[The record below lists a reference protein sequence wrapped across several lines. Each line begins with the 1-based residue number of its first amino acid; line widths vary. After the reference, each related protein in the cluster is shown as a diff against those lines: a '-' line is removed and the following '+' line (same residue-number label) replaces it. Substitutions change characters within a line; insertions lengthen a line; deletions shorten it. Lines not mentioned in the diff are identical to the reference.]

1 MQNSIKLTTQHY
13 NYGIDQ
19 LAYFDEGKGDQ
30 TILFIHGFGE
40 DHGIWKNQIEFLSS
54 HYRVI
59 APNLPGVHCKPLALH
74 HSQAPDIR
82 MYVEVL
88 HDLMHHL
95 NIDQYFIVGH
105 SMGGYIGLSFA
116 DYYVNHVQG
125 LLLLHS
131 TTYEDNE
138 AKKTSRMK
146 VAEFIQEWGVSK
158 YLETATQNLFGD
170 AYKKVN
176 PAAIQNIIDSG
187 LGISQEAMI
196 QFVFAMRNRKAM
208 THLLQQHAIP
218 VWMIAGE
225 ADLAVTIQDSLEQI
239 KLLPSSN
246 SLVLE
251 AVGHMGMLEATDLVN
266 QFIQKMLVGNNEALK

>member
-1 MQNSIKLTTQHY
+1 MQNIIKLTPQHY
-13 NYGIDQ
+13 HYGIDQ

-30 TILFIHGFGE
+30 TILLIHGFGE
-40 DHGIWKNQIEFLSS
+40 DHAIWKNQIEFLST

-74 HSQAPDIR
+74 HSQAPSIQ

-88 HDLMHHL
+88 HDLMQHL
-95 NIDQYFIVGH
+95 NIEQYFIVGH

-131 TTYEDNE
+131 TAYEDNE

-158 YLETATQNLFGD
+158 YLETATPNLFGD
-170 AYKKVN
+170 AFKKTN
-176 PAAIQNIIDSG
+176 PGIIQNVIDSG
-187 LGISQEAMI
+187 TDISPEAMI

-208 THLLQQHAIP
+208 THLLKQHTIP
-218 VWMIAGE
+218 VWMIVGE
-225 ADLAVTIQDSLEQI
+225 ADLAVPIQDSLEQI

-246 SLVLE
+246 SLVLNN
-251 AVGHMGMLEATDLVN
+251 VGHMGMFEATDQVN
-266 QFIQKMLVGNNEALK
+266 EFIHQCIQSA

>member
-1 MQNSIKLTTQHY
+1 MQNSINLTPHLY
-13 NYGIDQ
+13 NYGIDE
-19 LAYFDEGKGDQ
+19 LAYYDQGKGEQ
-30 TILFIHGFGE
+30 AILLIHGFGE
-40 DHGIWKNQIEFLSS
+40 DHAIWKNQIEFLST

-74 HSQAPDIR
+74 HSQAPNIR

-88 HDLMHHL
+88 HELMHHL
-95 NIDQYFIVGH
+95 HIEQYYIVGH

-116 DYYVNHVQG
+116 DYYVNHVEG
-125 LLLLHS
+125 LLLFHS

-158 YLETATQNLFGD
+158 YLEIATPNLFGD
-170 AYKKVN
+170 AFKKTN
-176 PAAIQNIIDSG
+176 PGVIQNVIDSG
-187 LGISQEAMI
+187 SGISQEAMI

-208 THLLQQHAIP
+208 THLLQQHTIP
-218 VWMIAGE
+218 VWMIVGD
-225 ADLAVTIQDSLEQI
+225 ADLAVPIQDSLEQI

-246 SLVLE
+246 CLVLNN
-251 AVGHMGMLEATDLVN
+251 VGHMGMFEGTDQVN
-266 QFIQKMLVGNNEALK
+266 EFIHQCIQSA

>member
-1 MQNSIKLTTQHY
+1 MQNSINLTPNLY
-13 NYGIDQ
+13 NYGIDE
-19 LAYFDEGKGDQ
+19 LAYYDQGKGEQ
-30 TILFIHGFGE
+30 AILLIHGFGE
-40 DHGIWKNQIEFLSS
+40 DHAIWKNQIEFLST

-74 HSQAPDIR
+74 HSQVPNIR

-88 HDLMHHL
+88 HELMHHL
-95 NIDQYFIVGH
+95 HIEQYYIVGH

-125 LLLLHS
+125 LLLFHS

-158 YLETATQNLFGD
+158 YLETATPNLFGD
-170 AYKKVN
+170 AFKKTN
-176 PAAIQNIIDSG
+176 PGVIQNVIESG
-187 LGISQEAMI
+187 SGISQEAMI

-208 THLLQQHAIP
+208 THLLKQHTIP
-218 VWMIAGE
+218 VWMIVGE
-225 ADLAVTIQDSLEQI
+225 ADLAVPIQDSLEQI

-246 SLVLE
+246 SLVLNN
-251 AVGHMGMLEATDLVN
+251 VGHMGMFEATDQVN
-266 QFIQKMLVGNNEALK
+266 EFIHQCIQSA

>member
-1 MQNSIKLTTQHY
+1 MQNSIKLTPHYY

-19 LAYFDEGKGDQ
+19 LAYYDEGKGKQ
-30 TILFIHGFGE
+30 TLLLIHGFGE
-40 DHGIWKNQIEFLSS
+40 DHRIWENQIEFLSS

-74 HSQAPDIR
+74 HSQAPSIR

-88 HDLMHHL
+88 HELMHHL
-95 NIDQYFIVGH
+95 HIEQYFIVGH

-125 LLLLHS
+125 LLLCHS

-158 YLETATQNLFGD
+158 YLETATPNLFGD
-170 AYKKVN
+170 AFKKSN
-176 PAAIQNIIDSG
+176 PGAIQNVIDSG
-187 LGISQEAMI
+187 LNISQDAMI

-208 THLLQQHAIP
+208 THLLHQHTIP

-225 ADLAVTIQDSLEQI
+225 ADLAVPIQDSLEQI
-239 KLLPSSN
+239 KLLPSSS
-246 SLVLE
+246 SLVLKN
-251 AVGHMGMLEATDLVN
+251 VGHMGMLEATEQVN
-266 QFIQKMLVGNNEALK
+266 QFIHQCIQSA

>member
-1 MQNSIKLTTQHY
+1 MQNSINPKTHYY

-19 LAYFDEGKGDQ
+19 LTFFDEGKGDQ
-30 TILFIHGFGE
+30 TILLIHGFGE
-40 DHGIWKNQIEFLSS
+40 DHCIWKNQIEFLSTY
-54 HYRVI
+54 YRVI

-74 HSQAPDIR
+74 HSQAPNIR

-88 HDLMHHL
+88 HELMHHL
-95 NIDQYFIVGH
+95 NIEQYYIIGH
-105 SMGGYIGLSFA
+105 SMGGYIGLSYA

-131 TTYEDNE
+131 TTFEDND

-158 YLETATQNLFGD
+158 YLETATPNLFGD
-170 AYKKVN
+170 AFKKSN
-176 PAAIQNIIDSG
+176 PAAILDVMYSG

-196 QFVFAMRNRKAM
+196 QFVFAMRNRKSM
-208 THLLQQHAIP
+208 THLLHQNTIP

-239 KLLPSSN
+239 KFLPSSN
-246 SLVLE
+246 SLVLKD
-251 AVGHMGMLEATDLVN
+251 VGHMGMLEATNQVN
-266 QFIQKMLVGNNEALK
+266 QFIHKCIQSV

>member
-1 MQNSIKLTTQHY
+1 MQNSIKLTPHLY

-19 LAYFDEGKGDQ
+19 LAYFDEGKGEQ
-30 TILFIHGFGE
+30 TILLIHGFGE
-40 DHGIWKNQIEFLSS
+40 DNSIWKNQIEFLST

-59 APNLPGVHCKPLALH
+59 APNLPGVHCKPLVLH
-74 HSQAPDIR
+74 HSQSPNIR

-95 NIDQYFIVGH
+95 NIDQYFIAGH

-116 DYYVNHVQG
+116 DDYVNHVQG

-138 AKKTSRMK
+138 AKKISRMK

-158 YLETATQNLFGD
+158 YLETATPNLFGD
-170 AYKKVN
+170 TFKKSN
-176 PAAIQNIIDSG
+176 PAAIQNVIDSG
-187 LGISQEAMI
+187 LDISQEAMI

-208 THLLQQHAIP
+208 THLLQQNNMPI
-218 VWMIAGE
+218 WMIAG
-225 ADLAVTIQDSLEQI
+225 ATDLAVPIQDSLEQI
-239 KLLPSSN
+239 KYYLHPT
-246 SLVLE
+246 VWC
-251 AVGHMGMLEATDLVN
+251 
-266 QFIQKMLVGNNEALK
+266 

>member
-1 MQNSIKLTTQHY
+1 MQNIIKLTPQHY
-13 NYGIDQ
+13 HYGIDQ

-30 TILFIHGFGE
+30 TILLIHGFGE
-40 DHGIWKNQIEFLSS
+40 DHAIWKNQIEFLST

-74 HSQAPDIR
+74 HSQAPNIR

-88 HDLMHHL
+88 HELMHHL
-95 NIDQYFIVGH
+95 HIEQYYIVGH

-131 TTYEDNE
+131 TAYEDNE

-158 YLETATQNLFGD
+158 YLETATPNLFGD
-170 AYKKVN
+170 AFKKTN
-176 PAAIQNIIDSG
+176 PGIIQNVIDSG
-187 LGISQEAMI
+187 TDISPEAMI

-208 THLLQQHAIP
+208 THLLKQHTIP
-218 VWMIAGE
+218 VWMIVGE
-225 ADLAVTIQDSLEQI
+225 ADLAVPIQDSMKQI

-246 SLVLE
+246 SLVLNN
-251 AVGHMGMLEATDLVN
+251 VGHMGLFEATDQVN
-266 QFIQKMLVGNNEALK
+266 QFIKKMLVGGKDAL

>member
-1 MQNSIKLTTQHY
+1 MQNSINLTPHLY
-13 NYGIDQ
+13 NYGIDE
-19 LAYFDEGKGDQ
+19 LAYYDQGKGVQ
-30 TILFIHGFGE
+30 TILLIHGFGE
-40 DHGIWKNQIEFLSS
+40 DHAIWKNQIEFLSS

-74 HSQAPDIR
+74 HSQAPNIR

-88 HDLMHHL
+88 HELMHHL
-95 NIDQYFIVGH
+95 HIEQYYIVGH

-116 DYYVNHVQG
+116 DNYVNHVQG
-125 LLLLHS
+125 LLLFHS

-158 YLETATQNLFGD
+158 YLETATPNLFGD
-170 AYKKVN
+170 AFKKTN
-176 PAAIQNIIDSG
+176 PGVIQNVIESG
-187 LGISQEAMI
+187 SGISQEAMI

-208 THLLQQHAIP
+208 THLLQQHTIP
-218 VWMIAGE
+218 VWMIAGDE
-225 ADLAVTIQDSLEQI
+225 DLAVTIQDSLEQI

-246 SLVLE
+246 SLVLNN
-251 AVGHMGMLEATDLVN
+251 VGHMGMFEATNQVN
-266 QFIQKMLVGNNEALK
+266 EFIHQCIQSA

>member
-1 MQNSIKLTTQHY
+1 MQNSINLTPNLY
-13 NYGIDQ
+13 NYGIDE
-19 LAYFDEGKGDQ
+19 LAYYDQGKGEQ
-30 TILFIHGFGE
+30 AILLIHGFGE
-40 DHGIWKNQIEFLSS
+40 DHAIWKNQIEFLST

-74 HSQAPDIR
+74 HSQAPNIR

-88 HDLMHHL
+88 HELMHHL
-95 NIDQYFIVGH
+95 HIEQYYIVGH

-125 LLLLHS
+125 LLLFHS

-158 YLETATQNLFGD
+158 FLETATPNLFGD
-170 AYKKVN
+170 AFKKFN
-176 PAAIQNIIDSG
+176 PGVIQNVIDSG
-187 LGISQEAMI
+187 TDISPEAMI

-208 THLLQQHAIP
+208 THLLKQHTIP
-218 VWMIAGE
+218 VWMIVGE
-225 ADLAVTIQDSLEQI
+225 ADLAVPIQDSLEQI

-246 SLVLE
+246 SLVLNN
-251 AVGHMGMLEATDLVN
+251 VGHMGMFEATDQVN
-266 QFIQKMLVGNNEALK
+266 EFIHQCIQSA

>member
-1 MQNSIKLTTQHY
+1 MQNSIKLTPQHY

-30 TILFIHGFGE
+30 TILLIHGFGE
-40 DHGIWKNQIEFLSS
+40 DHSIWKNQIEFLST

-59 APNLPGVHCKPLALH
+59 APNLPGVHCKPLTLH
-74 HSQAPDIR
+74 HSQAPSIR

-95 NIDQYFIVGH
+95 NIDHYFIAGH

-158 YLETATQNLFGD
+158 YLETATPNLFGD
-170 AYKKVN
+170 AFKKSS
-176 PAAIQNIIDSG
+176 PAAIQNVIDSG
-187 LGISQEAMI
+187 TDISQEAMI

-208 THLLQQHAIP
+208 THLLQQYNMP
-218 VWMIAGE
+218 VWMIAGD
-225 ADLAVTIQDSLEQI
+225 ADLAVPIQDSLEQI

-246 SLVLE
+246 SLVLKE
-251 AVGHMGMLEATDLVN
+251 VGHMGMLEATDLVN
-266 QFIQKMLVGNNEALK
+266 QFFKKMLVGNNEALK

>member
-1 MQNSIKLTTQHY
+1 MQNSINLTPHLY
-13 NYGIDQ
+13 NYGIGE
-19 LAYFDEGKGDQ
+19 LAYYDQGKGEQ
-30 TILFIHGFGE
+30 AILLIHGFGE
-40 DHGIWKNQIEFLSS
+40 DHAIWKNQIEFLST

-59 APNLPGVHCKPLALH
+59 APNLPGVQCKPLALH
-74 HSQAPDIR
+74 HSQAPNIR

-88 HDLMHHL
+88 HELMHHL
-95 NIDQYFIVGH
+95 HIEQYYIVGH

-125 LLLLHS
+125 LLLFHS

-158 YLETATQNLFGD
+158 YLETATPNLFGD
-170 AYKKVN
+170 AFKKTN
-176 PAAIQNIIDSG
+176 PGVIQNVIDSG
-187 LGISQEAMI
+187 SGISQEAMI

-208 THLLQQHAIP
+208 THLLQQHTIP
-218 VWMIAGE
+218 VWMIAGD
-225 ADLAVTIQDSLEQI
+225 ADLAVPIQDSLEQI

-246 SLVLE
+246 SLVLNN
-251 AVGHMGMLEATDLVN
+251 VGHMGMFEATDQVN
-266 QFIQKMLVGNNEALK
+266 EFIHQCIQSA

>member
-1 MQNSIKLTTQHY
+1 MQNSINLTPHLY
-13 NYGIDQ
+13 NYGIDE
-19 LAYFDEGKGDQ
+19 LAYYDQGKGEQ
-30 TILFIHGFGE
+30 AILLIHGFGE
-40 DHGIWKNQIEFLSS
+40 DHAIWKNQIEFLST

-59 APNLPGVHCKPLALH
+59 APNLPGVQCKPLALH
-74 HSQAPDIR
+74 HSQAPNIR

-88 HDLMHHL
+88 HELMHHL
-95 NIDQYFIVGH
+95 HIEQYYIVGH

-146 VAEFIQEWGVSK
+146 VAEFIQEWGVTK
-158 YLETATQNLFGD
+158 YLETATPNLFGD
-170 AYKKVN
+170 AFKKTN
-176 PAAIQNIIDSG
+176 PGVIQNVIESG

-208 THLLQQHAIP
+208 THLLQQHTIP
-218 VWMIAGE
+218 VWIIVGE
-225 ADLAVTIQDSLEQI
+225 ADLAVPIQDSLEQI

-246 SLVLE
+246 SLVLNN
-251 AVGHMGMLEATDLVN
+251 VGHMGMFEATDQVN
-266 QFIQKMLVGNNEALK
+266 EFIHQCIQSA

>member
-1 MQNSIKLTTQHY
+1 MQNIIKLTPQHY
-13 NYGIDQ
+13 HYGIDQ

-30 TILFIHGFGE
+30 TILLIHGFGE
-40 DHGIWKNQIEFLSS
+40 DHAIWKNQIEFLST

-74 HSQAPDIR
+74 HSQAPSIQ

-88 HDLMHHL
+88 HELMHHL
-95 NIDQYFIVGH
+95 HIEQYYIVGH

-131 TTYEDNE
+131 TAYKDNE

-158 YLETATQNLFGD
+158 YLETATPNLFGD
-170 AYKKVN
+170 AFKKTN
-176 PAAIQNIIDSG
+176 PGIIQNVIDSG
-187 LGISQEAMI
+187 TDISPEAMI

-208 THLLQQHAIP
+208 THLLKQHTIP
-218 VWMIAGE
+218 VWMIVGE
-225 ADLAVTIQDSLEQI
+225 ADLAVPIQDSLEQI

-246 SLVLE
+246 SLVLNN
-251 AVGHMGMLEATDLVN
+251 VGHMGMFEATDQVN
-266 QFIQKMLVGNNEALK
+266 EFIHQCIQSA

>member
-1 MQNSIKLTTQHY
+1 MQNSINLTPNLY
-13 NYGIDQ
+13 NYGIDE
-19 LAYFDEGKGDQ
+19 LAYYDQGKGEQ
-30 TILFIHGFGE
+30 AILLIHGFGE
-40 DHGIWKNQIEFLSS
+40 DHAIWKNQIEFLST

-59 APNLPGVHCKPLALH
+59 APNLPGVQCKPLALH
-74 HSQAPDIR
+74 HSQAPNIR

-88 HDLMHHL
+88 HELMHHL
-95 NIDQYFIVGH
+95 HIEQYYIVGH

-146 VAEFIQEWGVSK
+146 VAEFIQEWGVTK
-158 YLETATQNLFGD
+158 YLETATPNLFGD
-170 AYKKVN
+170 AFKKTN
-176 PAAIQNIIDSG
+176 PGVIQNVIESG
-187 LGISQEAMI
+187 SGISQEAMI

-208 THLLQQHAIP
+208 THLLQQHTIP
-218 VWMIAGE
+218 VWIIVGE
-225 ADLAVTIQDSLEQI
+225 ADLAVPIQDSLEQI

-246 SLVLE
+246 SLVLNN
-251 AVGHMGMLEATDLVN
+251 VGHMGMFEATDQVN
-266 QFIQKMLVGNNEALK
+266 EFIHQCIQSA

>member
-1 MQNSIKLTTQHY
+1 MQNSINLTPNLY
-13 NYGIDQ
+13 NYGIDE
-19 LAYFDEGKGDQ
+19 LAYYDQGKGEQ
-30 TILFIHGFGE
+30 TILLIHGFGE
-40 DHGIWKNQIEFLSS
+40 DHAIWKNQIEFLST

-59 APNLPGVHCKPLALH
+59 APNLPGVHCKPLVLH
-74 HSQAPDIR
+74 HSQAPNIR

-88 HDLMHHL
+88 HELMHHL
-95 NIDQYFIVGH
+95 HIEQYYIVGH

-125 LLLLHS
+125 LLLFHS

-158 YLETATQNLFGD
+158 YLETATPNLFGD
-170 AYKKVN
+170 AFKKTN
-176 PAAIQNIIDSG
+176 PGVIQNVIESG
-187 LGISQEAMI
+187 SGISQEAMI

-208 THLLQQHAIP
+208 THLLKQHTIP
-218 VWMIAGE
+218 VWMIVGE
-225 ADLAVTIQDSLEQI
+225 ADLAVPIQDSLEQI

-246 SLVLE
+246 SLVLNN
-251 AVGHMGMLEATDLVN
+251 VGHMGMFEATNQVN
-266 QFIQKMLVGNNEALK
+266 EFIHQCIQSA

>member
-1 MQNSIKLTTQHY
+1 MQNSINLTPNLY
-13 NYGIDQ
+13 NYGIDE
-19 LAYFDEGKGDQ
+19 LAYYDQGKGEQ
-30 TILFIHGFGE
+30 TILLIHGFGE
-40 DHGIWKNQIEFLSS
+40 DHAIWKNQIEFLSS

-74 HSQAPDIR
+74 HSQAPNIR

-88 HDLMHHL
+88 HELMHHL
-95 NIDQYFIVGH
+95 HIEQYYIVGH

-125 LLLLHS
+125 LLLFHS

-158 YLETATQNLFGD
+158 YLETATPNLFGD
-170 AYKKVN
+170 AFKKTN
-176 PAAIQNIIDSG
+176 PGIIQNIIESG
-187 LGISQEAMI
+187 SGISQETMI

-208 THLLQQHAIP
+208 THLLQQHTIP
-218 VWMIAGE
+218 VWMIAGD

-246 SLVLE
+246 SLVLNN
-251 AVGHMGMLEATDLVN
+251 VGHMGMFEATDQVN
-266 QFIQKMLVGNNEALK
+266 EFIHQCIQSA

>member
-1 MQNSIKLTTQHY
+1 MQNSINLTPHLY
-13 NYGIDQ
+13 NYGIDELTYYDQ
-19 LAYFDEGKGDQ
+19 GKGEQ
-30 TILFIHGFGE
+30 AILLIHGFGE
-40 DHGIWKNQIEFLSS
+40 DHAIWKNQIEFLST

-59 APNLPGVHCKPLALH
+59 APNLPGVQCKPLALH
-74 HSQAPDIR
+74 HSQVPNIR

-88 HDLMHHL
+88 HELMHHL
-95 NIDQYFIVGH
+95 HIEQYYIVGH

-125 LLLLHS
+125 LLLFHS

-158 YLETATQNLFGD
+158 YLETATPNLFGD
-170 AYKKVN
+170 AFKKTN
-176 PAAIQNIIDSG
+176 PGVIQNVIESG
-187 LGISQEAMI
+187 SSISQEAMI

-208 THLLQQHAIP
+208 THLLKQSNLP
-218 VWMIAGE
+218 VWMIVGE
-225 ADLAVTIQDSLEQI
+225 ADLAVPIQDSLEQI

-246 SLVLE
+246 SLVLNN
-251 AVGHMGMLEATDLVN
+251 VGHMGMFEATDQVN
-266 QFIQKMLVGNNEALK
+266 EFIHQCIQSA

>member
-1 MQNSIKLTTQHY
+1 MQNSINLTPHLY
-13 NYGIDQ
+13 NYGIDE
-19 LAYFDEGKGDQ
+19 LAYYDQGKGEQ
-30 TILFIHGFGE
+30 TILLIHGFGE
-40 DHGIWKNQIEFLSS
+40 DHAIWKNQIEFLSS

-74 HSQAPDIR
+74 HSQAPNIR

-88 HDLMHHL
+88 HELMHHL
-95 NIDQYFIVGH
+95 HIEQYYIVGH

-116 DYYVNHVQG
+116 DYYVNHVEG
-125 LLLLHS
+125 LLLFHS

-158 YLETATQNLFGD
+158 YLEIATPNLFGD
-170 AYKKVN
+170 AFKKTN
-176 PAAIQNIIDSG
+176 PGIIQNVIDSG
-187 LGISQEAMI
+187 SGISQEAMI

-208 THLLQQHAIP
+208 THLLQQHKIP
-218 VWMIAGE
+218 VWMIVGE
-225 ADLAVTIQDSLEQI
+225 ADLAVPIQDSLEQI

-246 SLVLE
+246 SLVLNN
-251 AVGHMGMLEATDLVN
+251 VGHMGMFEATDQVN
-266 QFIQKMLVGNNEALK
+266 EFIHQCIQSA

>member
-1 MQNSIKLTTQHY
+1 MQNSIKRTPHFY

-19 LAYFDEGKGDQ
+19 LAYYDEGKGKQ
-30 TILFIHGFGE
+30 TLLLIHGFGE
-40 DHGIWKNQIEFLSS
+40 DHCIWENQIDFLSA
-54 HYRVI
+54 HYRII

-74 HSQAPDIR
+74 HSQAPSIQ

-88 HDLMHHL
+88 YELMHHL
-95 NIDQYFIVGH
+95 NIEQYYIIGH

-158 YLETATQNLFGD
+158 YLETATPNLFGD
-170 AYKKVN
+170 AFKKSN
-176 PAAIQNIIDSG
+176 PAAIQNVIESG
-187 LGISQEAMI
+187 LSISQEAMI

-208 THLLQQHAIP
+208 THLLHQNNIP
-218 VWMIAGE
+218 VWMIAGD

-239 KLLPSSN
+239 KLLPSSS
-246 SLVLE
+246 SLVFKE
-251 AVGHMGMLEATDLVN
+251 VGHMGMLEATEQVN
-266 QFIQKMLVGNNEALK
+266 QFIHQCIQSA

>member
-1 MQNSIKLTTQHY
+1 MQNSINLTPHLY
-13 NYGIDQ
+13 NYGIDE
-19 LAYFDEGKGDQ
+19 LAYYDQGKGEQ
-30 TILFIHGFGE
+30 TILLIHGFGE
-40 DHGIWKNQIEFLSS
+40 DHAIWKNQIEFLSS

-74 HSQAPDIR
+74 HSQVPNIR

-95 NIDQYFIVGH
+95 NIDKYFIVGH

-116 DYYVNHVQG
+116 DDYIYHVQG

-138 AKKTSRMK
+138 AKKSSRMK
-146 VAEFIQEWGVSK
+146 VAEFIQEWGVAK
-158 YLETATQNLFGD
+158 FLETATPNLFGD
-170 AYKKVN
+170 AFKRTN
-176 PAAIQNIIDSG
+176 PGIVQDVIESG
-187 LGISQEAMI
+187 LNIGQEAMI

-208 THLLQQHAIP
+208 THLLQQSNLP
-218 VWMIAGE
+218 VWMIAGD
-225 ADLAVTIQDSLEQI
+225 ADLAVPIQDSLEQI

-251 AVGHMGMLEATDLVN
+251 NVGHMGMFEATNQVN
-266 QFIQKMLVGNNEALK
+266 EFIHQCIQSA

>member
-1 MQNSIKLTTQHY
+1 MQHSIKRTPHYY

-19 LAYFDEGKGDQ
+19 LAYYDEGKGNR
-30 TILFIHGFGE
+30 TLLLIHGFGE
-40 DHGIWKNQIEFLSS
+40 DHRIWKNQIEFLSA
-54 HYRVI
+54 HYRII

-74 HSQAPDIR
+74 HSQAPNMR

-88 HDLMHHL
+88 HELMHHL
-95 NIDQYFIVGH
+95 NIEQYYIIGH

-125 LLLLHS
+125 LLLFHS

-158 YLETATQNLFGD
+158 YLETATPNLFGD
-170 AYKKVN
+170 AFKKSN
-176 PAAIQNIIDSG
+176 PAAIQDVIESG

-196 QFVFAMRNRKAM
+196 QFVFAMRNRKVM
-208 THLLQQHAIP
+208 THLLHQNTIP
-218 VWMIAGE
+218 VWMIAGD

-246 SLVLE
+246 SLVLKE
-251 AVGHMGMLEATDLVN
+251 VGHMGMLEATEQVN
-266 QFIQKMLVGNNEALK
+266 QFIHQCIQYA

>member
-1 MQNSIKLTTQHY
+1 MQNTIKRTPQFY

-19 LAYFDEGKGDQ
+19 LAYFDEGKGKQ
-30 TILFIHGFGE
+30 TILLIHGFGE
-40 DHGIWKNQIEFLSS
+40 DHQIWENQIEFLSK
-54 HYRVI
+54 HYRIIV
-59 APNLPGVHCKPLALH
+59 PNLPGVHCKPLALH
-74 HSQAPDIR
+74 HSQAPNIR

-88 HDLMHHL
+88 HELMHHL
-95 NIDQYFIVGH
+95 NIEQYFIVGH

-125 LLLLHS
+125 LLLFHS

-158 YLETATQNLFGD
+158 YLETATPNLFGD
-170 AYKKVN
+170 AFKKTN
-176 PAAIQNIIDSG
+176 PAAIQNVIDSG
-187 LGISQEAMI
+187 LSISPEAMI

-208 THLLQQHAIP
+208 THLLHQNTIP
-218 VWMIAGE
+218 IWMIAGE

-246 SLVLE
+246 SLVLKE
-251 AVGHMGMLEATDLVN
+251 AGHMGMLEATEQVN
-266 QFIQKMLVGNNEALK
+266 QFIHQCIQSA